1 MNYTEDQIK
10 ELLKDVFDGKITQH
24 DLPEDLYYAIADYLK
39 EGLYQGFG
47 IDLTRLTEK
56 VTTRTLTEGW
66 SETDLDL
73 LSELRENIY
82 MFSGA
87 KTYQQVK
94 DMRDLLSGEDKITE
108 WADFRDAARSIYKQY
123 NENWLS
129 AEYDTAI
136 GQAQNAVKWDL
147 IEKNKELMP
156 YLKYNAVE
164 DNNECEICEP
174 FNDLIAPVDDPIW
187 SWAYPE
193 NHFKCRCTVDQ
204 IDKYEDV
211 TLTSDDEKARLTSE
225 VGDKMDDMFK
235 MNAGKD
241 RVVFSEEHPYFEVEK
256 GDRDFAKRNFDL
268 PIPESDE
275 E

>member
-1 MNYTEDQIK
+1 MFDFTEDDIK
-10 ELLKDVFDGKITQH
+10 ALLQGVFDGDITQH

-47 IDLTRLTEK
+47 GDLTSFNIESKDYELLT
-56 VTTRTLTEGW
+56 
-66 SETDLDL
+66 
-73 LSELRENIY
+73 ELRENVY
-82 MFSGA
+82 LFSGA

-94 DMRDLLSGEDKITE
+94 DMRDLLTGDNAVRE
-108 WADFRDAARSIYKQY
+108 WPEFRDAARGIYDQY
-123 NENWLS
+123 NENWLK

-136 GQAQNAVKWDL
+136 GQGQNAVRWNE
-147 IEKNKELMP
+147 IESKKEILP

-174 FNDLIAPVDDPIW
+174 FNNLVAPVDDPIW
-187 SWAYPE
+187 DWAYPE
-193 NHFKCRCTVDQ
+193 NHFRCRCTVDQ

-211 TLTSDDEKARLTSE
+211 ELTSDGDKERLTTE

-241 RVVFSEEHPYFEVEK
+241 KVIFSEEHPYFDVEK
-256 GDRDFAKRNFDL
+256 GDRDYAKRNFDL
-268 PIPESDE
+268 DIPEKDE
-275 E
+275 